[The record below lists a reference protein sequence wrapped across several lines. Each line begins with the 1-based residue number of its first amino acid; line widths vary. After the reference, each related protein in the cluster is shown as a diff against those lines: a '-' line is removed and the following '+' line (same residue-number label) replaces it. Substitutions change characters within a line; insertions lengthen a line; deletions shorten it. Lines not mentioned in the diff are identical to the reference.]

1 VWTFVQP
8 GEEMA
13 SGGPPSTGQQ
23 RAADGR
29 ETLLERSR
37 ALLEPNRRAAEQ
49 YAAGGRPDGEDAVRV
64 WNSPRP
70 CQPAPRL
77 GEGPLTVWAEDDILH
92 VLWRGQADEVQLV
105 AGLQPW
111 LWPVQGTRDL
121 VGGVASPLPA
131 G

>member
-1 VWTFVQP
+1 
-8 GEEMA
+8 MA
-13 SGGPPSTGQQ
+13 RTRCACGTPRD
-23 RAADGR
+23 RAS
-29 ETLLERSR
+29 LR
-37 ALLEPNRRAAEQ
+37 A
-49 YAAGGRPDGEDAVRV
+49 
-64 WNSPRP
+64 
-70 CQPAPRL
+70 RL